1 MKVCFASISR
11 YINWHLFTVTTMVT
25 IGIGRVYLGNC
36 MEWLMHI
43 TDIVDHKTES
53 DGELVSWVG
62 KRSGYLLIVGG
73 ALVIASVG

>member
-1 MKVCFASISR
+1 
-11 YINWHLFTVTTMVT
+11 
-25 IGIGRVYLGNC
+25 
-36 MEWLMHI
+36 MHI

-62 KRSGYLLIVGG
+62 KRSGYLLIIGG